1 MGCASSAP
9 LVEQG
14 KHLVEEVKETAND
27 TMAKGEKALH
37 GKRPKKLPQHP
48 HYTDTKPLEASFD
61 SPKGA
66 RESPNTIVAQNFFLF
81 LS

>member
-14 KHLVEEVKETAND
+14 KHLVEGVKDTAND

-37 GKRPKKLPQHP
+37 GEWWSWVTLRTISNS
-48 HYTDTKPLEASFD
+48 TDQGTTRGRQQT
-61 SPKGA
+61 KGA
-66 RESPNTIVAQNFFLF
+66 PLADVPLHGV
-81 LS
+81 